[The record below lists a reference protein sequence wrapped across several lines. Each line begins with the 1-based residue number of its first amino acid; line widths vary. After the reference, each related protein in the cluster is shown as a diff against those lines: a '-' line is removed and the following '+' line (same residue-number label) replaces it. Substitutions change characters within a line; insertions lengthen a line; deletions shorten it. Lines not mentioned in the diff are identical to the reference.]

1 MKISSLEI
9 QNIKSVGEKIQF
21 RFDQGINIFI
31 GPNGGGKSN
40 VMDILNIFLHTYFI
54 WHWHE
59 NIVPFG
65 KTTTY
70 QKQNLDGFFDLPK
83 HFDLGDNKPQEIS
96 IEIEFSDDDLENIK
110 IIRDHLSD
118 IAQTEKSLSKE
129 QTSDTENIFNSLLA
143 DATQENLAANRKQKF
158 VFNAQELYQNSGDL
172 QFNSYSREQKL
183 WFRYLN
189 YLEKIKYLI
198 EKYNKDKADSKKM
211 RELKFNFKFFS
222 PNRFHE
228 GQQFEISLPGQ
239 SRTQKLKE
247 IKQKTSKSATS
258 DITYSTYY
266 FARLFN
272 SIAIK
277 NQLLR
282 EDNKKSVKVKFQDDP
297 QVKEVKNLLST
308 IGNYDFKIEVVSAE
322 DNKFQFKIISY
333 GQETD
338 FKNLSSGEKE
348 VLNFIFILLA
358 LDLKDACVLI
368 DEPEIHLHPQWQNK
382 LIKLFRKL
390 HEDRNIQFIIST
402 HSPVFVSKETIANI
416 FRIYK
421 PGKQTQIMPDE
432 KTDKWKKGVVKEED
446 LIDIITYSNSS
457 KLFFANKVVLVEG
470 ITDEIIFSYLIRTLG
485 NDDESIEVVN
495 VNGKDSFPK
504 YIKFLENFKITP
516 TVICDLDNLWNGELL
531 KGQAILEPLKNKITE
546 FWKQRE
552 SDLGALSKYL
562 NNKIIKER
570 VTNKKI
576 GERLSEIIKKIK
588 NNKKISEHDQKFIE
602 VWSEKCI
609 DKKKIFDELNICE
622 IYSTTDTSI
631 VSLDVLCEKIASGLE
646 VDGVKC
652 PIYVIK
658 EGTIENYAEGVKHGK
673 NGAFKLLDKI
683 KTYIEENK
691 TDDPK
696 IEELKAIAKGILS
709 LPTTL

>member
-9 QNIKSVGEKIQF
+9 ENIKSIGDKIQLHF
-21 RFDQGINIFI
+21 EQGINIFI
-31 GPNGGGKSN
+31 GPNGSGKSN
-40 VMDILNIFLHTYFI
+40 VMDILNTVLHSYFI

-59 NIVPFG
+59 NIEPFG
-65 KTTTY
+65 KITY
-70 QKQNLDGFFDLPK
+70 QKQNLNEFFDLSK
-83 HFDLGDNKPQEIS
+83 HFDLGDTKTQEIL
-96 IEIEFSDDDLENIK
+96 IEIEFSDDDLENVK
-110 IIRDHLSD
+110 IIREHLSK
-118 IAQTEKSLSKE
+118 ITQTEKDLLKQ
-129 QTSDTENIFNSLLA
+129 QTSDIENIFNPLLT
-143 DATQENLAANRKQKF
+143 DATQENLGTNRKQKF
-158 VFNAQELYQNSGDL
+158 TFNAQKLDQDSGES
-172 QFNSYSREQKL
+172 QFSSYSSEQKL

-198 EKYNKDKADSKKM
+198 EKYNEDRADSEKM

-247 IKQKTSKSATS
+247 IKQKTSKNTTS

-266 FARLFN
+266 FARIFN
-272 SIAIK
+272 SLRTR
-277 NQLLR
+277 NQLLIEGDKKCDTKKFH
-282 EDNKKSVKVKFQDDP
+282 EDT
-297 QVKEVKNLLST
+297 QVKEVKNLLAT
-308 IGNYDFKIEVVSAE
+308 IGNYDFDIETVSLD
-322 DNKFQFKIISY
+322 DNKFQFKIISG

-390 HEDRNIQFIIST
+390 HGERNIQFIIST
-402 HSPVFVSKETIANI
+402 HSPVFVSRETIANI

-421 PGKQTQIMPDE
+421 PEKQTQITPKE
-432 KTDKWKKGVVKEED
+432 KTDEWKKELAKEED
-446 LIDIITYSNSS
+446 LIDIITYSNNS

-485 NDDESIEVVN
+485 KDEESIEVVN

-531 KGQAILEPLKNKITE
+531 KGQTILEPLKNKITE

-552 SDLGALSKYL
+552 SDLSALYQYL
-562 NNKIIKER
+562 NNKTIKER

-576 GERLSEIIKKIK
+576 GEKLLEIVKKIK
-588 NNKKISEHDQKFIE
+588 SKEEISEDEQKFIE
-602 VWSEKCI
+602 LWLEKCI
-609 DKKKIFDELNICE
+609 DKKKIFDELNVSE
-622 IYSTTDTSI
+622 IYSATDKSI
-631 VSLDVLCEKIASGLE
+631 VSLDTLCEKIAGGLE
-646 VDGVKC
+646 VSGIQC
-652 PIYVIK
+652 SIHVIK
-658 EGTIENYAEGVKHGK
+658 EGRIENYAEGIKHSK
-673 NGAFKLLDKI
+673 NGAFKLLNKI
-683 KTYIEENK
+683 KTYIAENK
-691 TDDPK
+691 TDDTK
-696 IEELKAIAKGILS
+696 IEELKKIVVKILKLAYS
-709 LPTTL
+709 K